1 MPSKEFF
8 PSKPCTIETIDT
20 GFVEHLQNEF
30 NIHVFTNSGFR
41 KVPVIWVGA
50 ERAFQTKA
58 DASLRD
64 TAGKLI
70 LPVMTVQRTGMQKD
84 PSFKGAV
91 QADIIPNKSGPRGYV
106 GGGFRIARKINHEKT
121 SQIQNAHNAATRSP
135 NQAFGELQRQS
146 FVFDE
151 YLIPVPV
158 YVAITY
164 SITLRCEYQQQ
175 MNQMILPFITVPGQV
190 NHFVIKKDGHR
201 FESFI
206 QQEYSASNNLDNMSE
221 EERKFQTKI
230 DVKVLGYLIGGGPNE
245 KRPRI
250 VKRETV
256 SAFITTVES
265 TGEVQFET
273 DTTDPETTD
282 RFRSLP
288 LFKTKDGKC
297 YIRKRIVGLSETDKT
312 ATEAS
317 IGDVDGVYTNSETT
331 SITDLID
338 NVSKGRETK
347 TRLGE
352 TRLDFTPED
361 TYVETDDN
369 DCD

>member
-70 LPVMTVQRTGMQKD
+70 LPIMTVQRTGMQKD

-91 QADIIPNKSGPRGYV
+91 QADIVSPKTGPRGYA
-106 GGGFRIARKINHEKT
+106 GGAFRIARKINQKKT
-121 SQIQNAHNAATRSP
+121 SQLQNSYNLSKRGP
-135 NQAFGELQRQS
+135 NQAFGEKTLQQI
-146 FVFDE
+146 VFDE
-151 YLIPVPV
+151 YLVPVPV

-175 MNQMILPFITVPGQV
+175 MNQMVLPFITVPGQI
-190 NHFVIKKDGHR
+190 NHFVVKKDGHR

-206 QQEYSASNNLDNMSE
+206 QQEFTANNNLSNMSE
-221 EERKFQTKI
+221 EERRFETKI
-230 DVKVLGYLIGGGPNE
+230 DVKVLGYLIGSGPNE
-245 KRPRI
+245 ERPKI

-256 SAFITTVES
+256 ATLLTPIESVFVPTTITGS
-265 TGEVQFET
+265 TA
-273 DTTDPETTD
+273 TTDQ
-282 RFRSLP
+282 FRDLP
-288 LFKTKDGKC
+288 LYKTTDGKC
-297 YIRKRIVGLSETDKT
+297 YVRKRIVGLSEEDKT
-312 ATEAS
+312 AHESST
-317 IGDVDGVYTNSETT
+317 GDTDGVFVNSETT

-338 NVSKGRETK
+338 NVRKGNETK
-347 TRLGE
+347 LRLGE
-352 TRLDFTPED
+352 AALGVTPED
-361 TYVETDDN
+361 TYAETDDE

>member
-1 MPSKEFF
+1 MPNKEFF

-70 LPVMTVQRTGMQKD
+70 LPIMTVQRTGMQKD

-91 QADIIPNKSGPRGYV
+91 QADIIPESTGPRAYL
-106 GGGFRIARKINHEKT
+106 GGAFRIAMKTNQKKT
-121 SQIQNAHNAATRSP
+121 SQLQNAHNLSKRGP
-135 NQAFGELQRQS
+135 NQAFGEKSLQRI
-146 FVFDE
+146 VFDE
-151 YLIPVPV
+151 YLVPVPV
-158 YVAITY
+158 YMAITY

-175 MNQMILPFITVPGQV
+175 MNQMVLPFITTPGQV
-190 NHFVIKKDGHR
+190 NYFVVKKDGHR

-206 QQEYSASNNLDNMSE
+206 QQEFSANNNLSNMSE
-221 EERKFQTKI
+221 EERKFETKI
-230 DVKVLGYLIGGGPNE
+230 DVKVLGYLIGSGPNE
-245 KRPRI
+245 ERPKI
-250 VKRETV
+250 VRRETV
-256 SAFITTVES
+256 ATLLTPIES
-265 TGEVQFET
+265 IRSPPVQGTART
-273 DTTDPETTD
+273 DK
-282 RFRSLP
+282 FRDLP
-288 LFKTKDGKC
+288 LYKTKDGKC
-297 YIRKRIVGLSETDKT
+297 YIKKRIVGLSEEDKT
-312 ATEAS
+312 AHEGST
-317 IGDVDGVYTNSETT
+317 GDVDGAFVNSETT

-338 NVSKGRETK
+338 NVRKGNETRV
-347 TRLGE
+347 RLGE
-352 TRLDFTPED
+352 TILGVTPED
-361 TYVETDDN
+361 TYSETDDE